1 MNDPIRLMVVDV
13 SSGKYPDH
21 VRQYSKGTPF
31 ELIFAENE
39 DEDSMIAAAAGAEAI
54 LCYKAALPGSVIRSA
69 PSLKFIQKHG
79 LNLKN
84 IDVAAARER
93 GIPIG
98 TMSLMRNAS
107 VAEHALALMLCC
119 VRKAIPGHKAVSEAA
134 YLGLGIEPI
143 QTSQWDMKTNWTGI
157 EGVTELFGAS
167 VGIVGLGD
175 IGMDIATRCAAFNM
189 DIHYYQR
196 TPHSKEIEESFR
208 ATYLSLNELLEKSD
222 FVVLTLPHTPETEG
236 IIGAAQLARMKST
249 ATLINVGRGALIDED
264 ALADALQNGGIDM
277 AGLDVYRR
285 EPLPEASPLRGLS
298 NIVLFPHTGGG
309 SYRAWGVD
317 VPAVLDNI
325 LRFLR

>member
-1 MNDPIRLMVVDV
+1 MYDSIRLMVVDV
-13 SSGKYPDH
+13 SSGNYPNH
-21 VRQYSKGTPF
+21 VRQYSKGKPF
-31 ELIFAENE
+31 DLIFAENE
-39 DEDSMIAAAAGAEAI
+39 DEDSMIAAAAGVEAI

-285 EPLPEASPLRGLS
+285 EPLPEASPLRELS